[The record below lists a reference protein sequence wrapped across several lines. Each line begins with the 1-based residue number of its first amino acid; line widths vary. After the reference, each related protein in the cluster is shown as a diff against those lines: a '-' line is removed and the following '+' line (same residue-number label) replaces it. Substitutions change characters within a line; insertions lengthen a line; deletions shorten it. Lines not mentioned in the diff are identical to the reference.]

1 MAETLGSLV
10 DKLSIKNLRIWHL
23 DEALEQKNV
32 SDYAQLKARRDLA
45 DKQRQN
51 LVNEINDFLVS
62 AFKGEVCIR
71 DEKIKLYA
79 NTNVSSSESIKKL
92 GEAVSELSIRNIK
105 LWHCEDEV
113 RRTDLADVEI
123 VKIKRKIDTTNQE
136 RNDQMD
142 KVDEILQI
150 QFHLDLI
157 FNHVLSIFFLK
168 IFIHLN
174 LVIGISPIFPCSFY
188 SVIYW
193 LLIKKLSL
201 KTFP

>member
-23 DEALEQKNV
+23 DEALEQKNA
-32 SDYAQLKARRDLA
+32 SDYSELKARRDLA

-71 DEKIKLYA
+71 DEKIKMYA
-79 NTNVSSSESIKKL
+79 NTNVSSSDSIKKL
-92 GEAVSELSIRNIK
+92 GEAVSELAFRNIK

-123 VKIKRKIDTTNQE
+123 VKIKRRIDTTNQE
-136 RNDQMD
+136 RNDLMD

-150 QFHLDLI
+150 E
-157 FNHVLSIFFLK
+157 SEE
-168 IFIHLN
+168 
-174 LVIGISPIFPCSFY
+174 
-188 SVIYW
+188 
-193 LLIKKLSL
+193 KKKS
-201 KTFP
+201 

>member
-23 DEALEQKNV
+23 DEALEQKNT
-32 SDYAQLKARRDLA
+32 SDYAELKAKRDLA
-45 DKQRQN
+45 DKQRQT

-79 NTNVSSSESIKKL
+79 NTNVSSSDSIKKL
-92 GEAVSELSIRNIK
+92 GEAVSELAFRNIK

-123 VKIKRKIDTTNQE
+123 VKIKRRIDTTNQE
-136 RNDQMD
+136 RNDLMD

-150 QFHLDLI
+150 ESDE
-157 FNHVLSIFFLK
+157 
-168 IFIHLN
+168 
-174 LVIGISPIFPCSFY
+174 
-188 SVIYW
+188 
-193 LLIKKLSL
+193 KKES
-201 KTFP
+201 

>member
-23 DEALEQKNV
+23 DEALEQKNT
-32 SDYAQLKARRDLA
+32 SDYAELKAKRDLA
-45 DKQRQN
+45 DKQRQA

-71 DEKIKLYA
+71 DEKIKMYA
-79 NTNVSSSESIKKL
+79 NTNVSSSDSIKKL
-92 GEAVSELSIRNIK
+92 GEAVSELAFRNIK

-123 VKIKRKIDTTNQE
+123 VKIKRRIDTTNQE
-136 RNDQMD
+136 RNDLMD

-150 QFHLDLI
+150 E
-157 FNHVLSIFFLK
+157 SEE
-168 IFIHLN
+168 
-174 LVIGISPIFPCSFY
+174 
-188 SVIYW
+188 
-193 LLIKKLSL
+193 KKKS
-201 KTFP
+201 

>member
-23 DEALEQKNV
+23 DEALEEKNA
-32 SDYAQLKARRDLA
+32 SDYAELKARRDLA

-62 AFKGEVCIR
+62 ALKGEVCIR

-79 NTNVSSSESIKKL
+79 NTNVSSSDSIKKL
-92 GEAVSELSIRNIK
+92 GEAVSELAFRNIK

-123 VKIKRKIDTTNQE
+123 VKIKRRIDTTNQE
-136 RNDQMD
+136 RNDLMD

-150 QFHLDLI
+150 E
-157 FNHVLSIFFLK
+157 SEE
-168 IFIHLN
+168 
-174 LVIGISPIFPCSFY
+174 
-188 SVIYW
+188 
-193 LLIKKLSL
+193 KKKS
-201 KTFP
+201 

>member
-23 DEALEQKNV
+23 DEALEQKNT
-32 SDYAQLKARRDLA
+32 SDYAELKAKRDLA
-45 DKQRQN
+45 DKQRQA

-79 NTNVSSSESIKKL
+79 NTNVSSSDSIKKL
-92 GEAVSELSIRNIK
+92 GEAVSELAFRNIK

-123 VKIKRKIDTTNQE
+123 VKIKRRIDTTNQE
-136 RNDQMD
+136 RNDLMD

-150 QFHLDLI
+150 Q
-157 FNHVLSIFFLK
+157 SEE
-168 IFIHLN
+168 
-174 LVIGISPIFPCSFY
+174 
-188 SVIYW
+188 
-193 LLIKKLSL
+193 KKES
-201 KTFP
+201 

>member
-23 DEALEQKNV
+23 DEALEKKNA
-32 SDYAQLKARRDLA
+32 SDYAELKARRDLA

-79 NTNVSSSESIKKL
+79 NTNVSSSDSIKKL
-92 GEAVSELSIRNIK
+92 GEAVSELAIRNIK

-123 VKIKRKIDTTNQE
+123 VKIKRRIDTTNQE
-136 RNDQMD
+136 RNDLMD

-150 QFHLDLI
+150 E
-157 FNHVLSIFFLK
+157 SEE
-168 IFIHLN
+168 
-174 LVIGISPIFPCSFY
+174 
-188 SVIYW
+188 
-193 LLIKKLSL
+193 KKKS
-201 KTFP
+201 

>member
-23 DEALEQKNV
+23 DEALEQKNA
-32 SDYAQLKARRDLA
+32 SDFAELKARRDLA

-79 NTNVSSSESIKKL
+79 NTNVSSSDSIKKL
-92 GEAVSELSIRNIK
+92 GEAVSELAIRNIK

-123 VKIKRKIDTTNQE
+123 VKIKRRIDTTNQE
-136 RNDQMD
+136 RNDLMD

-150 QFHLDLI
+150 E
-157 FNHVLSIFFLK
+157 SEE
-168 IFIHLN
+168 
-174 LVIGISPIFPCSFY
+174 
-188 SVIYW
+188 
-193 LLIKKLSL
+193 KKKS
-201 KTFP
+201 

>member
-23 DEALEQKNV
+23 DVALEQKNA
-32 SDYAQLKARRDLA
+32 SDFAELKARRDLA

-79 NTNVSSSESIKKL
+79 NTNVSSSDSIKKL
-92 GEAVSELSIRNIK
+92 GEAVSELAIRNIE

-123 VKIKRKIDTTNQE
+123 VKIKRRIDTTNQE
-136 RNDQMD
+136 RNDLMD

-150 QFHLDLI
+150 E
-157 FNHVLSIFFLK
+157 SEE
-168 IFIHLN
+168 
-174 LVIGISPIFPCSFY
+174 
-188 SVIYW
+188 
-193 LLIKKLSL
+193 KKER
-201 KTFP
+201 

>member
-23 DEALEQKNV
+23 DEALEQKNT
-32 SDYAQLKARRDLA
+32 SDYAELKAKRDLA
-45 DKQRQN
+45 DKQRQT

-79 NTNVSSSESIKKL
+79 NTNVSSSDSIKKL
-92 GEAVSELSIRNIK
+92 GEAVSELAFRNIK

-123 VKIKRKIDTTNQE
+123 VKIKRRIDTTNQE
-136 RNDQMD
+136 RNDLMD
-142 KVDEILQI
+142 KVDEILQS
-150 QFHLDLI
+150 Q
-157 FNHVLSIFFLK
+157 SEE
-168 IFIHLN
+168 
-174 LVIGISPIFPCSFY
+174 
-188 SVIYW
+188 
-193 LLIKKLSL
+193 KKES
-201 KTFP
+201 

>member
-23 DEALEQKNV
+23 DEALEQKNA
-32 SDYAQLKARRDLA
+32 SDYSELKARRDLA
-45 DKQRQN
+45 DKQRKN

-79 NTNVSSSESIKKL
+79 NTNVSSSDSIKKL
-92 GEAVSELSIRNIK
+92 GEAVSELAIRNIK

-123 VKIKRKIDTTNQE
+123 VKIKRRIDTTNQE
-136 RNDQMD
+136 RNDLMD
-142 KVDEILQI
+142 KVDEILQS
-150 QFHLDLI
+150 Q
-157 FNHVLSIFFLK
+157 SE
-168 IFIHLN
+168 
-174 LVIGISPIFPCSFY
+174 
-188 SVIYW
+188 
-193 LLIKKLSL
+193 KKKES
-201 KTFP
+201 

>member
-23 DEALEQKNV
+23 DEALEQKNA
-32 SDYAQLKARRDLA
+32 SDYSELKARRDLA
-45 DKQRQN
+45 DKQRKN

-79 NTNVSSSESIKKL
+79 NTNVSSSDSIKQL
-92 GEAVSELSIRNIK
+92 GEAVSELAFRNIK

-123 VKIKRKIDTTNQE
+123 VKIKRRIDTTNQE
-136 RNDQMD
+136 RNDLMD
-142 KVDEILQI
+142 KVDEILQS
-150 QFHLDLI
+150 Q
-157 FNHVLSIFFLK
+157 SEE
-168 IFIHLN
+168 
-174 LVIGISPIFPCSFY
+174 
-188 SVIYW
+188 
-193 LLIKKLSL
+193 KKES
-201 KTFP
+201 

>member
-23 DEALEQKNV
+23 DEALEEKNA
-32 SDYAQLKARRDLA
+32 SKLIHSAYAKLKARRDLA

-79 NTNVSSSESIKKL
+79 NTNVSSSDSIKKL
-92 GEAVSELSIRNIK
+92 GEAVSELAFRNIK

-136 RNDQMD
+136 RNDLMD

-150 QFHLDLI
+150 E
-157 FNHVLSIFFLK
+157 SEE
-168 IFIHLN
+168 
-174 LVIGISPIFPCSFY
+174 
-188 SVIYW
+188 
-193 LLIKKLSL
+193 KKKS
-201 KTFP
+201 

>member
-23 DEALEQKNV
+23 DEALEQKNA
-32 SDYAQLKARRDLA
+32 SDYAELKARRDLA

-62 AFKGEVCIR
+62 ALKGEVCIR

-79 NTNVSSSESIKKL
+79 NTNVSSSDSIKKL
-92 GEAVSELSIRNIK
+92 GEAVSELAFRNIK

-123 VKIKRKIDTTNQE
+123 VKIKRRIDTTNQE
-136 RNDQMD
+136 RNDLMD

-150 QFHLDLI
+150 E
-157 FNHVLSIFFLK
+157 SE
-168 IFIHLN
+168 
-174 LVIGISPIFPCSFY
+174 
-188 SVIYW
+188 
-193 LLIKKLSL
+193 KK
-201 KTFP
+201 KKP

>member
-1 MAETLGSLV
+1 MAETLGSFV

-23 DEALEQKNV
+23 DEALEQKNA
-32 SDYAQLKARRDLA
+32 SDYAELKARRDLA

-79 NTNVSSSESIKKL
+79 NTNVSSSDSIKKL
-92 GEAVSELSIRNIK
+92 GEAVSELAIRNIK

-123 VKIKRKIDTTNQE
+123 VKIKRRIDTTNQE
-136 RNDQMD
+136 RNDLMD

-150 QFHLDLI
+150 E
-157 FNHVLSIFFLK
+157 SEE
-168 IFIHLN
+168 
-174 LVIGISPIFPCSFY
+174 
-188 SVIYW
+188 
-193 LLIKKLSL
+193 KKKS
-201 KTFP
+201 

>member
-23 DEALEQKNV
+23 DEALEQKNT
-32 SDYAQLKARRDLA
+32 SDYAELKAKRDLA

-79 NTNVSSSESIKKL
+79 NTNVSSSDSIKKL
-92 GEAVSELSIRNIK
+92 GEAVSELAFRNIK

-113 RRTDLADVEI
+113 RRTDLEDSEI
-123 VKIKRKIDTTNQE
+123 VKIKRRIDSTNQE
-136 RNDQMD
+136 RNDLMD
-142 KVDEILQI
+142 KVDEILQSRSGEN
-150 QFHLDLI
+150 QK
-157 FNHVLSIFFLK
+157 S
-168 IFIHLN
+168 
-174 LVIGISPIFPCSFY
+174 
-188 SVIYW
+188 
-193 LLIKKLSL
+193 
-201 KTFP
+201 

>member
-23 DEALEQKNV
+23 DEALEQKNT
-32 SDYAQLKARRDLA
+32 SDYAELKAKRDLA

-79 NTNVSSSESIKKL
+79 NTNVSSSGSIKKL
-92 GEAVSELSIRNIK
+92 GEAVSELAFRNIK

-123 VKIKRKIDTTNQE
+123 VKIKRRIDTTNQE
-136 RNDQMD
+136 RNDLMD
-142 KVDEILQI
+142 KVDEILQTE
-150 QFHLDLI
+150 
-157 FNHVLSIFFLK
+157 SET
-168 IFIHLN
+168 
-174 LVIGISPIFPCSFY
+174 
-188 SVIYW
+188 
-193 LLIKKLSL
+193 KKES
-201 KTFP
+201 

>member
-23 DEALEQKNV
+23 DEALEQKNA
-32 SDYAQLKARRDLA
+32 SDYSELKARRDLA

-79 NTNVSSSESIKKL
+79 NTNVSSSDSIKKL
-92 GEAVSELSIRNIK
+92 GEAVSELAIRNIK

-123 VKIKRKIDTTNQE
+123 VKIKRRIDTTNQE
-136 RNDQMD
+136 RNDLMD
-142 KVDEILQI
+142 KVDEILQS
-150 QFHLDLI
+150 Q
-157 FNHVLSIFFLK
+157 SE
-168 IFIHLN
+168 
-174 LVIGISPIFPCSFY
+174 G
-188 SVIYW
+188 
-193 LLIKKLSL
+193 KKGS
-201 KTFP
+201 

>member
-23 DEALEQKNV
+23 DEALEQKNT
-32 SDYAQLKARRDLA
+32 SDYAELKAKRDLA
-45 DKQRQN
+45 DKQRQT

-79 NTNVSSSESIKKL
+79 NTNVSSSDSIKKL
-92 GEAVSELSIRNIK
+92 GEAVSELAIRNIK

-123 VKIKRKIDTTNQE
+123 VKIKRRIDTTNQE
-136 RNDQMD
+136 RNDLMD
-142 KVDEILQI
+142 KVDEILQS
-150 QFHLDLI
+150 Q
-157 FNHVLSIFFLK
+157 S
-168 IFIHLN
+168 
-174 LVIGISPIFPCSFY
+174 GE
-188 SVIYW
+188 
-193 LLIKKLSL
+193 KKES
-201 KTFP
+201 

>member
-23 DEALEQKNV
+23 DEALEQENA
-32 SDYAQLKARRDLA
+32 SDYSELKARRDLA

-79 NTNVSSSESIKKL
+79 NTNVSSSDSIKKL
-92 GEAVSELSIRNIK
+92 GEAVSELAIRNIK

-123 VKIKRKIDTTNQE
+123 VKIKRRIDTTNQE
-136 RNDQMD
+136 RNDLMD

-150 QFHLDLI
+150 E
-157 FNHVLSIFFLK
+157 SEE
-168 IFIHLN
+168 
-174 LVIGISPIFPCSFY
+174 
-188 SVIYW
+188 
-193 LLIKKLSL
+193 KKES
-201 KTFP
+201 